1 MVRKGWKFDDD
12 HILSEVKHENEVIS
26 EVTKLKTGLVTP
38 IYLEDVDGK
47 VVNKDLLCL
56 ALDFGHEDVI
66 KYLFRE
72 FHTSSFYTFTDQYSQ
87 QVPKGQNPLKHH
99 TESHEAISKFYPHY
113 QFALEYFLHELEVQN
128 QSAFLIFTPFFRP
141 SKGSNARCDTTTTS
155 CESVTSSS
163 RT

>member
-1 MVRKGWKFDDD
+1 M
-12 HILSEVKHENEVIS
+12 
-26 EVTKLKTGLVTP
+26 TP
-38 IYLEDVDGK
+38 IYLGDVDGK

-113 QFALEYFLHELEVQN
+113 QFALEYFLHELEVIRSVFLYP
-128 QSAFLIFTPFFRP
+128 QSIFRP
-141 SKGSNARCDTTTTS
+141 SKGSNARYDITTMS
-155 CESVTSSS
+155 CENVTSSS
-163 RT
+163 RTLLRVISALV